1 MCNGFPLLLM
11 LLHVVTAIYGWP
23 SSNVY
28 CFIFTMH
35 MVIISIGFKH
45 GCWKIES
52 ICWKLK
58 PKAGDQSSKNISNIN
73 DIKGYFNGTIIYN
86 GENSSQPCL
95 IAGGYHS
102 SKKIP
107 GKIMKEL
114 QLMKQHTYD
123 AVLPR
128 RHVQILCRLADPG
141 FGKKIRALRALCSFL
156 FGGRF
161 AWNFAGFLCKMV
173 TLGFHRNGILGFE
186 VAQSP
191 CLVHFASH
199 EAPVSSRTPKMAWI
213 HGWWSHHGMNQVNW
227 NPSPK
232 C

>member
-1 MCNGFPLLLM
+1 MCNGFPLLIM

-95 IAGGYHS
+95 IAGGY
-102 SKKIP
+102 P
-107 GKIMKEL
+107 
-114 QLMKQHTYD
+114 Q
-123 AVLPR
+123 
-128 RHVQILCRLADPG
+128 HVQSSQGTWYDMWCFIYVLSN
-141 FGKKIRALRALCSFL
+141 FQQMKHMYISL
-156 FGGRF
+156 F
-161 AWNFAGFLCKMV
+161 
-173 TLGFHRNGILGFE
+173 
-186 VAQSP
+186 Q
-191 CLVHFASH
+191 
-199 EAPVSSRTPKMAWI
+199 
-213 HGWWSHHGMNQVNW
+213 
-227 NPSPK
+227 
-232 C
+232 